1 VYLLQRPPYLFR
13 IGQRYVLIK
22 EVQCDRA
29 VHRASIDITVSK
41 HTGNLFGRCTFPTCG
56 VSINGDNDLPQV
68 HQQSF
73 KGQGMGFPGFNRF
86 FLLFCVEA
94 QPSAIRI
101 MMANKKMMMGLN
113 LNVVMFDYR

>member
-1 VYLLQRPPYLFR
+1 MYLLQRPPYLFR
-13 IGQRYVLIK
+13 IGQRDVVIK
-22 EVQCDRA
+22 EVEGDGA
-29 VHRASIDITVSK
+29 VHCAAIDITVSK
-41 HTGNLFGRCTFPTCG
+41 HSCNLLGRRTFSTCG

-73 KGQGMGFPGFNRF
+73 RGQGMGFPGFNRF
-86 FLLFCVEA
+86 FLLLFVVA
-94 QPSAIRI
+94 QPSAIRM